1 MAGIGGC
8 RSSGGII
15 ADTQI
20 LKGSGK
26 LVSIHGLSVGTATGY
41 AYIYD
46 VAASGDAAVGN
57 LIGILYV
64 GLVATGS
71 NYQEA
76 DMHGVYFKNGL
87 WIDITQVAGTAIF
100 TVEYN

>member
-26 LVSIHGLSVGTATGY
+26 LVSIHGISLGTATGHV
-41 AYIYD
+41 YIYD
-46 VAASGDAAVGN
+46 VAAAGDIAAGN
-57 LIGILYV
+57 LVGILYV